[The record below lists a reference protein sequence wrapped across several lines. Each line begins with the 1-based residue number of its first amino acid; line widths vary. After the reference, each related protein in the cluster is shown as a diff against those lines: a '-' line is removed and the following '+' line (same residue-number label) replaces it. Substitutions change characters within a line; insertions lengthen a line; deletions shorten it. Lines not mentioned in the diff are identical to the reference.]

1 MTASHRLGAV
11 TSAVGQSRRA
21 HSVSFGLGSA
31 GRAGSGKLVITAV
44 SDSTIRGFFRLEAT
58 GFVASEPERED
69 RTVSAGGA
77 FAATGR

>member
-1 MTASHRLGAV
+1 M
-11 TSAVGQSRRA
+11 
-21 HSVSFGLGSA
+21 
-31 GRAGSGKLVITAV
+31 ITAV
-44 SDSTIRGFFRLEAT
+44 SDSTVRGFFRLEAT